1 MTGLA
6 NIYQQFLSIILYFC
20 TISNSN
26 KNGVKFRQFGPW
38 MFVKL
43 FLIFFAATPG

>member
-6 NIYQQFLSIILYFC
+6 NICQQSLRKKLYIC

-26 KNGVKFRQFGPW
+26 INGGKFRQFGPW
-38 MFVKL
+38 MLVKL
-43 FLIFFAATPG
+43 FEAAPG